1 MNALSETSPG
11 RRQTRR
17 AALGAFTLIEL
28 LVVIAIIA
36 ILAGLL
42 LPALARAKAKAQQV
56 KCVSNQ
62 RQIGLAFIMYAD
74 DNADTYPLHDGWAA
88 TGGKFWTNADV
99 SGYAADYGGNVQE
112 TNRPLNKYVNAVDT
126 FHCPG
131 DKGDALN
138 PAAKSC
144 WLGWGNSYLVEWSG
158 DAFRVEHV
166 TGDSTNPKG
175 APANK
180 STRVGQH
187 PVTKIIQG
195 DWPWHA
201 NRSLTDPR
209 TVWHNDKGRRY
220 ENMLFGDGHVAIYHF
235 PAAMDNWISV
245 APDINFDWW

>member
-1 MNALSETSPG
+1 MKRITEAVS
-11 RRQTRR
+11 RRRNRHGTNR
-17 AALGAFTLIEL
+17 AFTLIEL

-36 ILAGLL
+36 ILAGML
-42 LPALARAKAKAQQV
+42 LPALGRAKSKAQQI

-62 RQIGLAFIMYAD
+62 HQIGIGFMLYAD

-88 TGGKFWTNADV
+88 TGGKWWTNAYTG
-99 SGYAADYGGNVQE
+99 GYAADYGGNVQE
-112 TNRPLNKYVNAVDT
+112 TNRPLNKYVNAVDA

-138 PAAKSC
+138 PTAKSC
-144 WLGWGNSYLVEWSG
+144 WQGWGNSYLVEWAG

-166 TGDSTNPKG
+166 TGDSTAPKT

-180 STRVGQH
+180 TTRVSLR
-187 PVTKIIQG
+187 PVTKIVQG

-201 NRSLTDPR
+201 NRSVNDPH
-209 TVWHNDKGRRY
+209 TVWHNYKGKRY
-220 ENMLFGDGHVAIYHF
+220 ENMLFGDGHVASYRF

-245 APDINFDWW
+245 APDVNFDWW